1 MERRIAVLL
10 GIERDI
16 EACLSEREAKE
27 FPLAWAVVDQEDRG
41 ARHHIQM
48 TSQGLCRINM
58 SNVESRNVDE

>member
-27 FPLAWAVVDQEDRG
+27 FPFAWAVVDQDDG
-41 ARHHIQM
+41 GLCRHMHM
-48 TSQGLCRINM
+48 TSQGLCRAKM
-58 SNVESRNVDE
+58 SNVECRNVDE